1 MKINKKN
8 LKNKTILVIGDIILD
23 EYIFGEV
30 KRISPEAPVPI
41 LNALNTDYRLGGAAN
56 VALNCKSLGC
66 NVDLISVTGR
76 DKEGKILID
85 KLKEKNINCF
95 IEISDKFKTIK
106 KTRLIS
112 NYQQILRV
120 DEEKAPA
127 QLNVKMFNTFIERV
141 SVSDVIVFSDYDKG
155 ILKNL
160 PDLIEQVRMLNKLSL
175 VDPKG
180 YDPSKFKGADI
191 ITPNLKEID
200 QLIGHYDNENEFK
213 IRILNLMKENNIKNI
228 VLTKGRDGIS
238 LYQLGNEA
246 VINFQENTSEVFD
259 VTGAGDTVI
268 SVLSVLL
275 SMNYSLKN
283 ACKIANKAGGIIV
296 QKFGTTSIKFEE
308 LF

>member
-238 LYQLGNEA
+238 LYQLGHEA